1 MLHKNHAGRPL
12 ERIAKDKIGR
22 GKSLCIRGENSVCG
36 MFGVAAGGIGESKE
50 KRIEFQ
56 YRKSISFV
64 KVHLAIYIVIINKT
78 FWKN

>member
-1 MLHKNHAGRPL
+1 
-12 ERIAKDKIGR
+12 
-22 GKSLCIRGENSVCG
+22 